1 MTEDQTLASRIETEG
16 SYEKAQREAQA
27 ATIALNVSR
36 WKLEQERKQQKRQAD
51 LAEAS
56 RRKLTLSGLKELR
69 REEWRRRNC
78 RATIAEL
85 VQAHKS

>member
-1 MTEDQTLASRIETEG
+1 MEDQKMASMIESEG

-56 RRKLTLSGLKELR
+56 RRKLSLSGLKELR